1 MIDDQTPSETDL
13 NLPGTLRDDLASL
26 YRGSASVPSHVDDMI
41 LSAARIRLT
50 RRRRMFRIVRWSA
63 AAAAAAIVVF
73 VLRVDLVHAPSAPQL
88 AQTDDINH
96 DGRVDILDAY
106 VVARAIAH
114 HQTLAAAWDVN
125 GDGVVDQKDV
135 DMIANSAV
143 HIGGSN
149 VQ

>member
-1 MIDDQTPSETDL
+1 MIDEQSPSDNDL
-13 NLPGTLRDDLASL
+13 NLPDALRNDLASL
-26 YRGSASVPSHVDDMI
+26 YPHSSSVPPHVDSMI
-41 LSAARIRLT
+41 LSAARIRLA
-50 RRRRMFRIVRWSA
+50 RRRRMFRIVRWSSA
-63 AAAAAAIVVF
+63 VAAAAIVVF
-73 VLRVDLVHAPSAPQL
+73 VLRVNLVHAPSAPQL

-114 HQTLAAAWDVN
+114 HQALPAAWDVN

-135 DMIANSAV
+135 DLIANSAV